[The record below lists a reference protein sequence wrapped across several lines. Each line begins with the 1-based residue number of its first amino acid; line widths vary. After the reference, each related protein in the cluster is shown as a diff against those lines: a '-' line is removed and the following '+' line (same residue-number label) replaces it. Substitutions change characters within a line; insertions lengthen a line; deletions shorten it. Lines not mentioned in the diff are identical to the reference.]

1 MSVETESS
9 KVVMDTLSM
18 SSFASWTYRE
28 NIGFLSKKVTHE
40 QKKTLE
46 VMAINL
52 VNDTI
57 ECAVE
62 IVKSEQED
70 KTKSK
75 RPESGRSNISISS
88 LKKIKEW
95 DWRDVIPDTWMTR
108 TFLLKSRSEELTE
121 LSSIKS
127 YPSTAV

>member
-9 KVVMDTLSM
+9 VVEDTLSM

-28 NIGFLSKKVTHE
+28 NVGFLSKKVIRD
-40 QKKTLE
+40 QKTLE
-46 VMAINL
+46 VIAMSL

-57 ECAVE
+57 ERAVE

-70 KTKSK
+70 KTEPK
-75 RPESGRSNISISS
+75 RPESGRSNISVSS

-108 TFLLKSRSEELTE
+108 TWLLKSRTEELTE

>member
-28 NIGFLSKKVTHE
+28 NIGFLSKKVTHD
-40 QKKTLE
+40 KKTLE

-70 KTKSK
+70 KAERK
-75 RPESGRSNISISS
+75 RPESGRSNISINS

>member
-28 NIGFLSKKVTHE
+28 NIGFLSKKVTHD
-40 QKKTLE
+40 QKTLE

-70 KTKSK
+70 KVERK